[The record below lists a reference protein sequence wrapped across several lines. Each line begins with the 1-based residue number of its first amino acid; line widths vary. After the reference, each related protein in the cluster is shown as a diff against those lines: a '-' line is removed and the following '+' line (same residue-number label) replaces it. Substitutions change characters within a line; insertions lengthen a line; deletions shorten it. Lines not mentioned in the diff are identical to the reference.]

1 LKKYSFLHQLNHLID
16 EEEVMYHVMLKTC
29 SALFVLTCTI
39 FGWTSGN
46 LTVTV
51 TNSPMDIN
59 VAAGGTTLAD
69 ITGLKLGTTSFSAI
83 SSVSSTT
90 DSMVLTLSANYSLT
104 IKTVSG
110 GLHFLSNS
118 SSVTTVEIDLKDQG
132 EHFYGITEQ
141 LANMTTPDLRGKSGF
156 KDQVAAYQVSSGDDA
171 EVYEGFY
178 YTTLGYAGYFDTFAY
193 GSYNFGV
200 LGTGTTIIYNTSM
213 INWYLFYGPKL
224 SQIQQS
230 FYKVIG
236 APKKVPMWACG
247 PVVWHDNFPS
257 SAAMIADADSFTTV
271 KIPFSTLWLD
281 RPYNNGT
288 NGWGNMNF
296 EGAFASPDV
305 WIKTLANT
313 YFINL
318 VTWVMPGCFSAP
330 PAGVPYLTSKNYYL
344 DLTSPAAVTWYK
356 NQLQTGQYAFGVK
369 GHKMDRVDNGW
380 VSGDGIVSNFPALSD
395 GTLEPERHKKYAYLN
410 CQVTDDALRTTAGLG
425 NDQFTFPRCAVGRCQ
440 QYVSALWNGDTE
452 AGYSGLITSLGN
464 ALRAAFLGFPMWGSD
479 IGGYNAKSKVAISN
493 LCHWMLFGVY
503 SGFMEFMIDF
513 KGPWIYTATEQSYIQ
528 SIFNQRFNLL
538 PYVYSIINTAAD
550 NGVTMKPLVGEYPSD
565 SKTYTLTDE
574 YLFGPAMLVAPLTS
588 DATSRSLYLPAGSWI
603 NMYDYSDV
611 QTGGTTITSPT
622 MSMTQIPVYIK
633 SNSIYPTGKVFA
645 GLEKK
650 WNPTYDNNRTVSIN
664 VFPGAAGESSTFTY
678 VDYIDGDKQKVLSVS
693 VSTDNTITVTAPAM
707 TVSDTVYIRLPAAP
721 IAVFSGSTAIA
732 SPQYDATAKK
742 LTVGFAANQ
751 PVSVTVNPKTKV
763 LDLYEPLQAHGK
775 ILAKQ
780 VNRGIEMT
788 IPRIT
793 GIGQTSMA
801 TIAVFDMA
809 GRNIV
814 KSDCELKQYG
824 STSVIL
830 KLSKGAYIAKVE
842 VNGILAGN
850 AKLMVQ

>member
-1 LKKYSFLHQLNHLID
+1 MRNAVRKVCTAFFLS
-16 EEEVMYHVMLKTC
+16 V
-29 SALFVLTCTI
+29 CTA
-39 FGWTSGN
+39 FGWTSGA

-69 ITGLKLGTTSFSAI
+69 ITGLKFGTTSFTAI
-83 SSVSSTT
+83 SSMASTT
-90 DSMVLTLSANYSLT
+90 DSLVLTLSANYSLT

-110 GLHFLSNS
+110 GLRFLSNS
-118 SSVTTVEIDLKDQG
+118 SSVTSVSITLKDQG

-141 LANMTTPDLRGKSGF
+141 LANMTSPDLRGKSGF

-178 YTTLGYAGYFDTFAY
+178 YTTLGYAGYFDSFAY
-193 GSYNFGV
+193 GSYIFGV
-200 LGTGTTIIYNTSM
+200 SGSTIITYNTSL

-257 SAAMIADADSFTTV
+257 SAAMIADADSFATV
-271 KIPFSTLWLD
+271 KIPCSTLWLD

-288 NGWGNMNF
+288 NGWGDMNF
-296 EGAFASPDV
+296 EGSFANPDV
-305 WIKTLANT
+305 WIQTLAKT

-330 PAGVPYLTSKNYYL
+330 PAGIPYLTSKNYYL
-344 DLTSPAAVTWYK
+344 DLTDATAVAWYK
-356 NQLQTGQYAFGVK
+356 NQLKTGQYAFGVK

-380 VSGDGIVSNFPALSD
+380 VSGDGIVTLPSFSD

-410 CQVTDDALRTTAGLG
+410 CKVTDDALRSSTYGNLG
-425 NDQFTFPRCAVGRCQ
+425 NDQFNFPRCAVGGCQ
-440 QYVSALWNGDTE
+440 QYVSALWNGDTD

-464 ALRAAFLGFPMWGSD
+464 AIRAAFLGFPMWGSD
-479 IGGYNAKSKVAISN
+479 IGGYNAKSKVAITN

-513 KGPWIYTATEQSYIQ
+513 KGPWIYTATEQGYIQ
-528 SIFNQRFNLL
+528 NIFYQRFNLL

-550 NGVTMKPLVGEYPSD
+550 NGVSMRPLVGEYPGD
-565 SKTYTLTDE
+565 SKTYTLVDE
-574 YLFGPAMLVAPLTS
+574 YMFGPAMLVAPLTS
-588 DATSRSLYLPAGSWI
+588 DATSRSLYLPAGTWI
-603 NMYDYSDV
+603 NAYDYSDV
-611 QTGGTTITSPT
+611 QTGGATITSPT

-645 GLEKK
+645 ALEKK
-650 WNPTYDNNRTVSIN
+650 WNPTYDNDRNIAIN
-664 VFPGAAGESSTFTY
+664 VFPGAAGESNTFTY
-678 VDYIDGDKQKVLSVS
+678 VDYIDGDKQKSLTVS
-693 VSTDNTITVTAPAM
+693 VSSSNVISVSAPTM
-707 TVSDTVYIRLPAAP
+707 TVPDTVYIRLSAAP
-721 IAVFSGSTAIA
+721 TAVYSGSTAIS
-732 SPQYDATAKK
+732 SPQYDATSKK
-742 LTVGFAANQ
+742 LTVGFLANQ
-751 PVSVTVNPKTKV
+751 PVSITVNGTSAMVRDP
-763 LDLYEPLQAHGK
+763 YEPVQAQGRIVFKHTD
-775 ILAKQ
+775 
-780 VNRGIEMT
+780 RGVEMT

-793 GIGQTSMA
+793 GIGSNSKA
-801 TIAVFDMA
+801 TVGIFDMA
-809 GRNIV
+809 GRNIA
-814 KSDCELKQYG
+814 KKECSLKQYD
-824 STSVIL
+824 STLISL
-830 KLSKGAYIAKVE
+830 TLAKGTYIAKVE
-842 VNGILAGN
+842 VNGINAGN
-850 AKLMVQ
+850 AKVVVP

>member
-1 LKKYSFLHQLNHLID
+1 MRNAVLKVCTTFL
-16 EEEVMYHVMLKTC
+16 
-29 SALFVLTCTI
+29 LTVCMA
-39 FGWTSGN
+39 FGWTSGA

-69 ITGLKLGTTSFSAI
+69 ITGLKFGTTSFSAV
-83 SSVSSTT
+83 SSVSSAT

-118 SSVTTVEIDLKDQG
+118 SSVTTVEIDLKDQS

-156 KDQVAAYQVSSGDDA
+156 KDQVAAYQVSTGDDA

-178 YTTLGYAGYFDTFAY
+178 FTTLGYAGYFDSFAY

-200 LGTGTTIIYNTSM
+200 SGATNIIYNTSL

-257 SAAMIADADSFTTV
+257 SDAMIADADSFTTV

-288 NGWGNMNF
+288 NGWGDMNF
-296 EGAFASPDV
+296 EGAFANPAV
-305 WIKTLANT
+305 WIKTLT
-313 YFINL
+313 DSFFVNL

-330 PAGVPYLTSKNYYL
+330 PSGVPYLTSKNYYL
-344 DLTSPAAVTWYK
+344 DLTSPVAVTWYK
-356 NQLQTGQYAFGVK
+356 NQLNSGQYAFGVK

-380 VSGDGIVSNFPALSD
+380 VSGDGIVSPFPALSD

-440 QYVSALWNGDTE
+440 QYVSALWNGDTD

-479 IGGYNAKSKVAISN
+479 IGGYDAKSKVAISN

-538 PYVYSIINTAAD
+538 PYVYSIINTSAD
-550 NGVTMKPLVGEYPSD
+550 NGVTMKPLVGEYPGD
-565 SKTYTLTDE
+565 SKTYALTDE

-588 DATSRSLYLPAGSWI
+588 DATSRSLYLPAGTWI
-603 NMYDYSDV
+603 NAYDYSDV
-611 QTGGTTITSPT
+611 QAGGATITSPT
-622 MSMTQIPVYIK
+622 MTMTQIPVYIK

-650 WNPTYDNNRTVSIN
+650 WNPTYDNNRTVAIN
-664 VFPGAAGESSTFTY
+664 VFPGAAGESNSFTY
-678 VDYIDGDKQKVLSVS
+678 VDYVDGDNQKTLTVS
-693 VSTDNTITVTAPAM
+693 VAANNVITVTAPAL
-707 TVSDTVYIRLPAAP
+707 TVPDTVYMRLSAAP
-721 IAVFSGSTAIA
+721 TAVFSGSTAIA

-751 PVSVTVNPKTKV
+751 PISLTVNGTSAMVRDP
-763 LDLYEPLQAHGK
+763 YEPIQAQGRIVVRHTD
-775 ILAKQ
+775 
-780 VNRGIEMT
+780 RGVEMT
-788 IPRIT
+788 IPRMT
-793 GIGQTSMA
+793 GIGDNSRA
-801 TIAVFDMA
+801 TVGIFDMA
-809 GRNIV
+809 GRTIV
-814 KSDCELKQYG
+814 RKDCTLMQYNSTPITLTLAKG
-824 STSVIL
+824 S
-830 KLSKGAYIAKVE
+830 YIAKVE
-842 VNGILAGN
+842 VNGINAGN
-850 AKLMVQ
+850 VKIVVP

>member
-1 LKKYSFLHQLNHLID
+1 MRNAVLKVCTAFLLS
-16 EEEVMYHVMLKTC
+16 V
-29 SALFVLTCTI
+29 CTA
-39 FGWTSGN
+39 FGWTSGA

-59 VAAGGTTLAD
+59 VAAGGTIASGHHGTE
-69 ITGLKLGTTSFSAI
+69 IGTTSFSAI
-83 SSVSSTT
+83 SSVSSAT

-141 LANMTTPDLRGKSGF
+141 LANMTTPDLRGKTGF

-178 YTTLGYAGYFDTFAY
+178 FTTLGYAGYFDSFAY

-200 LGTGTTIIYNTSM
+200 SGTTTITYNTSL

-288 NGWGNMNF
+288 NGWGDMNF
-296 EGAFASPDV
+296 EGAFANPNIWV
-305 WIKTLANT
+305 TTLTDT
-313 YFINL
+313 YYVNL

-344 DLTSPAAVTWYK
+344 DLTSAAAVTWYK

-440 QYVSALWNGDTE
+440 QYASALWNGDTN

-538 PYVYSIINTAAD
+538 PYVYSIINTSAD
-550 NGVTMKPLVGEYPSD
+550 NGVTMKPLVG
-565 SKTYTLTDE
+565 
-574 YLFGPAMLVAPLTS
+574 GI
-588 DATSRSLYLPAGSWI
+588 SR
-603 NMYDYSDV
+603 
-611 QTGGTTITSPT
+611 
-622 MSMTQIPVYIK
+622 
-633 SNSIYPTGKVFA
+633 
-645 GLEKK
+645 
-650 WNPTYDNNRTVSIN
+650 
-664 VFPGAAGESSTFTY
+664 
-678 VDYIDGDKQKVLSVS
+678 
-693 VSTDNTITVTAPAM
+693 
-707 TVSDTVYIRLPAAP
+707 
-721 IAVFSGSTAIA
+721 
-732 SPQYDATAKK
+732 
-742 LTVGFAANQ
+742 
-751 PVSVTVNPKTKV
+751 
-763 LDLYEPLQAHGK
+763 
-775 ILAKQ
+775 
-780 VNRGIEMT
+780 
-788 IPRIT
+788 
-793 GIGQTSMA
+793 
-801 TIAVFDMA
+801 
-809 GRNIV
+809 
-814 KSDCELKQYG
+814 
-824 STSVIL
+824 
-830 KLSKGAYIAKVE
+830 
-842 VNGILAGN
+842 
-850 AKLMVQ
+850 